1 MTTQE
6 VADKFYELG
15 EANQWDKIQD
25 ELFSDEAESIEPP
38 NGESAGLKTV

>member
-6 VADKFYELG
+6 VADRFYELG

-25 ELFSDEAESIEPP
+25 ELFFR
-38 NGESAGLKTV
+38 